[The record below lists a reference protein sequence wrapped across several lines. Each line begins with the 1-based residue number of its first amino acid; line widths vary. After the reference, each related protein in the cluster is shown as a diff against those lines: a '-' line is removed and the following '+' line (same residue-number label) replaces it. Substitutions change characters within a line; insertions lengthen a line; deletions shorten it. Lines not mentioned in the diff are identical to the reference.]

1 MVSKVLVALDVTG
14 VPVAVELASRLAEH
28 VAGFKIGLELLT
40 GSGPAAVERVAA
52 LGKPVFADVK
62 LHDIPTTVE
71 RASANLAA
79 AGARWVSVHASGGGE
94 MIEAAVAGMGGAD
107 ETGVLAVTVL
117 TSIGEEQLAGIGLRA
132 GIGDQVRLL
141 AILAAAAGAEGVVCA
156 PGEAPVVKEASRD
169 LMVVTPGIRLADGD
183 RHDQRRVMTPGA
195 AASAGADY
203 LVIGRAITA
212 SDDPVAVARRISK
225 SLIDVG

>member
-1 MVSKVLVALDVTG
+1 
-14 VPVAVELASRLAEH
+14 
-28 VAGFKIGLELLT
+28 
-40 GSGPAAVERVAA
+40 
-52 LGKPVFADVK
+52 
-62 LHDIPTTVE
+62 
-71 RASANLAA
+71 
-79 AGARWVSVHASGGGE
+79 
-94 MIEAAVAGMGGAD
+94 MGGAD

-117 TSIGEEQLAGIGLRA
+117 TSIGEEQLTGIGLRA
-132 GIGDQVRLL
+132 GIGEQVRLL

-183 RHDQRRVMTPGA
+183 LHDQRRVMTPGA